1 MIGPVAAQSS
11 RSNAVGAMG
20 LSEERQA
27 LIEAVTA
34 GVRSCHR
41 AADALDDAVA
51 ARFGVNRTDLR
62 HLALLYDGRL
72 SAGQLSERSGLSPA
86 AMTSLID
93 RLERKG
99 YVRRVRDA
107 ADRRRVFVELTDAAR
122 RAACDLYGPVA
133 ADARDLLGGYTDDQL
148 TLLRDF
154 LAAEGRL
161 SDHHHGRMTSTH

>member
-1 MIGPVAAQSS
+1 
-11 RSNAVGAMG
+11 MG
-20 LSEERQA
+20 LSQERQA
-27 LIEAVTA
+27 LIESVSA

-62 HLALLYDGRL
+62 HLELLYAGPL

-107 ADRRRVFVELTDAAR
+107 ADRRRVFVELTDLAR
-122 RAACDLYGPVA
+122 HAACELYGPVA
-133 ADARDLLGGYTDDQL
+133 EEARDLLAGYSDDQL
-148 TLLRDF
+148 ALLRDY
-154 LAAEGRL
+154 LHAQGRL
-161 SDHHHGRMTSTH
+161 SERHHTKLTSTR